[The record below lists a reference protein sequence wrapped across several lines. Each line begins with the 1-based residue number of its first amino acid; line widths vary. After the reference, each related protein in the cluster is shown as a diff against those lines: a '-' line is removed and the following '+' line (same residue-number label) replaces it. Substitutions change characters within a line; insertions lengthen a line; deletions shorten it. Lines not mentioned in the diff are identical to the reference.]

1 MYVKRYTIPH
11 NGKEVEFTFDNGE
24 LEGFINFEDSRDSEG
39 EVLLNLDFHKSFTFG
54 EDAVTVVEVEDLKMP
69 KQGLIE
75 FLEKTLEMLKEEE
88 E

>member
-1 MYVKRYTIPH
+1 MHVKRYTIPH

-24 LEGFINFEDSRDSEG
+24 LEGYINLEEPRDSEE

-54 EDAVTVVEVEDLKMP
+54 EDADTLVEVEDLKIP